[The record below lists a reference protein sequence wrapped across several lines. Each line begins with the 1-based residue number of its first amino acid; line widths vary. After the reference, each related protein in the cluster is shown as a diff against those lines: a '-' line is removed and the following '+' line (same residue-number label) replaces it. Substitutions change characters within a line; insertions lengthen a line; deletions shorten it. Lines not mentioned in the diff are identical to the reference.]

1 MKKLLFAS
9 AAALLLVAPPVA
21 FGRHGPV
28 GPPRRPHIVIHPL
41 FGPPNFTP
49 PGPPSPPDFLL
60 GPGPRRHF
68 YVFAQFVGHYVWCD
82 DPRYWDSWWWWTTC
96 R

>member
-9 AAALLLVAPPVA
+9 TAALLLVASPVA
-21 FGRHGPV
+21 FGRHGTA
-28 GPPRRPHIVIHPL
+28 RPHIVIHPL

-49 PGPPSPPDFLL
+49 PGPPSPPDLLL
-60 GPGPRRHF
+60 GPGPRRYF

>member
-1 MKKLLFAS
+1 VKKLLFAS
-9 AAALLLVAPPVA
+9 AAALLLIPSPVA
-21 FGRHGPV
+21 FGRHGLV
-28 GPPRRPHIVIHPL
+28 GPPRGPHIVVHPL

-49 PGPPSPPDFLL
+49 PGPPRPPDLLL
-60 GPGPRRHF
+60 GSGPRRHF
-68 YVFAQFVGHYVWCD
+68 YVFVSFVGHYVWCD